1 MYCEMDLAQVEQRRT
16 NMPLQH
22 QKRAD
27 LYSLL
32 DLTRECKSCHQ
43 LTDS

>member
-1 MYCEMDLAQVEQRRT
+1 MDLAQVEQRRT